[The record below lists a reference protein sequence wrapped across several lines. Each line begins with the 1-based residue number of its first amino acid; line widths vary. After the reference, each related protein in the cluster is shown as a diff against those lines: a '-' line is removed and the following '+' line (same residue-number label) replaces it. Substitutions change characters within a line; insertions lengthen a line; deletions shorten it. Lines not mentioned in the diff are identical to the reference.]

1 VRDGI
6 ALEVATPGHATAAE
20 PGLGRLG
27 MRERAA
33 ASGGTL
39 EAGPRA
45 RGGWLVRAAIP
56 LAERMRADA

>member
-1 VRDGI
+1 
-6 ALEVATPGHATAAE
+6 
-20 PGLGRLG
+20 